1 MAIGFNA
8 GRTLRAW
15 ALSFGLPYTVLS
27 LLLYGARLSRPLQH
41 LVAFASFVVLCAGPP
56 ALLLFADGGGTYVAL
71 TCVVVPLS
79 LLTVWLGKRQSS
91 LAVVLGLV
99 VLGLVVLG
107 LVVLAVWP
115 LSVILIWLRLM
126 AEAPMSY

>member
-27 LLLYGARLSRPLQH
+27 LLLYGARLIRPLQH

-79 LLTVWLGKRQSS
+79 LLTVWFGKRQSS
-91 LAVVLGLV
+91 LAVI
-99 VLGLVVLG
+99 LG

>member
-1 MAIGFNA
+1 MAISIDA

-41 LVAFASFVVLCAGPP
+41 LVAFASFLVLCAGPP
-56 ALLLFADGGGTYVAL
+56 VLLLFADGGGTYVAL
-71 TCVVVPLS
+71 TCVLVPLS

-91 LAVVLGLV
+91 LAVILGL
-99 VLGLVVLG
+99 L
-107 LVVLAVWP
+107 VLAVWP

>member
-8 GRTLRAW
+8 GRTLKAW

-27 LLLYGARLSRPLQH
+27 LLLYGARLSGPLQH

-79 LLTVWLGKRQSS
+79 LLTVWFGKRQSS
-91 LAVVLGLV
+91 LAVI
-99 VLGLVVLG
+99 LG
-107 LVVLAVWP
+107 LVVLAMGP
-115 LSVILIWLRLM
+115 LSIILIWLRMM

>member
-1 MAIGFNA
+1 MAISIDA

-41 LVAFASFVVLCAGPP
+41 LVAFASFLVLCAGPP

-71 TCVVVPLS
+71 TCVLVPLS

-91 LAVVLGLV
+91 LAVILGL
-99 VLGLVVLG
+99 L
-107 LVVLAVWP
+107 VLAVWP

>member
-27 LLLYGARLSRPLQH
+27 LLLYGVRFSKPLQH
-41 LVAFASFVVLCAGPP
+41 LVAFASFLVLCAGPP
-56 ALLLFADGGGTYVAL
+56 ALLLFADGGGTFVVL

-79 LLTVWLGKRQSS
+79 LLTVWFGKRQSS
-91 LAVVLGLV
+91 LAVILGLW
-99 VLGLVVLG
+99 
-107 LVVLAVWP
+107 VLAVWP